1 MPGMP
6 SLNLLGHVN
15 PHTFWGGLVWAVG
28 LYALLAPPMLC
39 AMSKSDN
46 FKDKEN

>member
-15 PHTFWGGLVWAVG
+15 PHTFWGGLAWMIG
-28 LYALLAPPMLC
+28 LYALFAPPVMWLV
-39 AMSKSDN
+39 SKAGLEE
-46 FKDKEN
+46 DKED